1 MHFASHKI
9 NYCFLLS
16 LPGSTWEVPH
26 GVRPR
31 PCPQCW
37 SPSSP
42 WWTRSLTTMSRDTSM
57 WVYPLLNDTDLPQWA
72 WIQACEFTLCWMI
85 QTYHNEPGYKHVSL
99 PFVEWYRLT
108 TMSRDTS
115 MWVYPLLNDTDL
127 PQWAWI
133 QACEFTLCWM
143 IQTYHNEPGYKHV
156 SLPFVE
162 WYRLTTM
169 SRDTSMWVYPLL
181 NDTDLPQWA
190 GIQACEFTLCWMIQT
205 YHNEPGYKHVSL
217 PFVEWYRLT
226 TMSLDT
232 SMWVYPL
239 LNDTDLPQWAW
250 IQACEFT
257 LCWMIQ
263 TYHNEPGYKHV
274 SLPFVEWYRLTT
286 MSRDTSMWVY
296 PLLNDTDLPQ
306 WAWIQA
312 CEFTLC
318 WMIQTYHN
326 EPGYKHVSLPFV
338 EWYRLTTMS
347 LDTSMWVYP
356 LLNDTD
362 LPQWAWIQACE
373 FTLCWMIQTYHNEPG
388 YKHVSLPFVEW
399 YRLTTMSLDTS
410 MWVYPL
416 LNDTDLPQ
424 WAWIQACEFTLCWMI
439 QTYHNEPGYKHVSL
453 PFVEWY
459 RLTTM
464 SRDTSMWVYP
474 LLNDTD
480 LPQWAGIQAC
490 EFTLCWMIQTYHNE
504 PGYKHVSLPFV
515 EWYRL
520 TTMSLDTSMWVYPLL
535 NDTDLP
541 QWAGIQA
548 CEFTLCWMIQTYHN
562 EPGYKH
568 VSLPFVQWAWIQA
581 CEFTLCWMIQTY
593 HNEPGY
599 KHVSLPFVEW
609 YRLTTMSRDTSM
621 WVYPLLNDTDLPQ
634 WAGMWTR
641 LQ

>member
-1 MHFASHKI
+1 MRQSFIPFFLSEHCLNNFTLRHLECCLKRYPFFWNRITLARSSLKILKMHFASHKV

-16 LPGSTWEVPH
+16 LPGSTWAGPS
-26 GVRPR
+26 
-31 PCPQCW
+31 W
-37 SPSSP
+37 SPAQTLSTVLISIQSLMNEKP
-42 WWTRSLTTMSRDTSM
+42 YHNEPGYKHVSLPFVEWYKLTTMSLDTSM

-72 WIQACEFTLCWMI
+72 WIQA
-85 QTYHNEPGYKHVSL
+85 
-99 PFVEWYRLT
+99 
-108 TMSRDTS
+108 
-115 MWVYPLLNDTDL
+115 
-127 PQWAWI
+127 
-133 QACEFTLCWM
+133 
-143 IQTYHNEPGYKHV
+143 
-156 SLPFVE
+156 
-162 WYRLTTM
+162 
-169 SRDTSMWVYPLL
+169 WVYPLL

-217 PFVEWYRLT
+217 PFVERYRLT

-239 LNDTDLPQWAW
+239 LNDTDLPQWAG

-257 LCWMIQ
+257 L
-263 TYHNEPGYKHV
+263 Y
-274 SLPFVEWYRLTT
+274 
-286 MSRDTSMWVY
+286 
-296 PLLNDTDLPQ
+296 
-306 WAWIQA
+306 
-312 CEFTLC
+312 

-362 LPQWAWIQACE
+362 LP
-373 FTLCWMIQTYHNEPG
+373 
-388 YKHVSLPFVEW
+388 
-399 YRLTTMSLDTS
+399 R
-410 MWVYPL
+410 
-416 LNDTDLPQ
+416 
-424 WAWIQACEFTLCWMI
+424 
-439 QTYHNEPGYKHVSL
+439 
-453 PFVEWY
+453 
-459 RLTTM
+459 
-464 SRDTSMWVYP
+464 
-474 LLNDTD
+474 
-480 LPQWAGIQAC
+480 WAGIQAC

-568 VSLPFVQWAWIQA
+568 VSLPFIEWYRLTTMSLDTSMWVYPLLNDTDLPQWAWIQA
-581 CEFTLCWMIQTY
+581 CEFTLCWRIQTYHNEPGYKHVSLPFVEGYRLTTMSRDTSMWVYPLLNDTDLPQWAGIQACEFTLCWRIQTY

-621 WVYPLLNDTDLPQ
+621 WVYPLLKDTDLHE
-634 WAGMWTR
+634 WWTR